1 MMTHTHSH
9 THPQII
15 CAVAY
20 AFLLQLVLVCAAY
33 VAQGFVSNDQS
44 AFATGY
50 ITVVCRSVCARLQSI
65 GRHLLCCLFVLV
77 QILYCFVLLG
87 LLRLFEVLSNPLGDD
102 PSDFPGHTY
111 MKKYEA
117 SLKNVVK
124 TAFALVDLQREG
136 KVDVA
141 SGTGGGTGGGAGGGR
156 GVGGTSPRAGNI
168 GTDTAETD
176 NPMHWGP

>member
-1 MMTHTHSH
+1 M
-9 THPQII
+9 
-15 CAVAY
+15 AY

-50 ITVVCRSVCARLQSI
+50 ITVVCRSVRARLQSI
-65 GRHLLCCLFVLV
+65 GPHSLCCLVVLV

-141 SGTGGGTGGGAGGGR
+141 SGTDAGGG
-156 GVGGTSPRAGNI
+156 VTSPRAGNI
-168 GTDTAETD
+168 GADTAETD